1 MKSMMFLLPFFLS
14 LQANPAPKQENSDRF
29 NKKSSRIFKFEKKVG
44 TRFYV
49 SANRS
54 GVTAWSALRE
64 LEILG
69 AFRLNLELRE
79 LRTLL
84 EKESVTL
91 SFDTQEA
98 VSVAELI
105 AVSSGLDLVTERLST
120 PMGMKGLGPL
130 VATVVSPPSP
140 ITDAGRK
147 RLRHWGLRWYRNLM
161 TSKLRINKE
170 TSNAEARVHIDMALL
185 LMESK
190 QLLAAAKEFKEFAKL
205 SPEHPFVPQ
214 ALYKEALCYF
224 ELEQFQAC
232 IDRSRQ
238 VMSTWKDLEIGA
250 KASVLMAK
258 AYVKESRNLFQEKR
272 KGDAILRLDEM
283 VHRLELF
290 LDGFQDR
297 KTFPELLIWVA
308 EGHRLRGRPDQVRS
322 KMIQLEQL
330 IDPIFLPNELWLSFQ
345 FLSGYS
351 DIETGKGED
360 VERGEVKLWQFIRKA
375 PGDIRVPVAWL
386 TMAKAEY
393 ALEDPL
399 QALFAVRNAAS
410 SKGLL
415 PSERFAAEVFEARL
429 LLSLGKRDEA
439 FRKLLSQVK
448 KVGANQVPELT
459 LFLGEKLLESRQ
471 AEKTKALVT
480 PLLGRKSSVGDRARS
495 LYVRS
500 EALQKNHAR
509 VVALI
514 RRFSPLTK
522 DKDIQAQFS
531 DIAGDA
537 YLALGRKRE
546 AAAAFSGRVQ

>member
-1 MKSMMFLLPFFLS
+1 MLPLLFSFQGMAHPQPKGS
-14 LQANPAPKQENSDRF
+14 GSASPNP
-29 NKKSSRIFKFEKKVG
+29 SRIFKFEKKVG
-44 TRFYV
+44 TRLYV

-69 AFRLNLELRE
+69 AFRLNLEMRE
-79 LRTLL
+79 LRKIL

-105 AVSSGLDLVTERLST
+105 AVSSGLDLVTERLAP
-120 PMGMKGLGPL
+120 PMGMKGVGPL
-130 VATVVSPPSP
+130 VATLVSPPSP
-140 ITDAGRK
+140 VTDAGRK
-147 RLRHWGLRWYRNLM
+147 RLRHWSLRWYRNLM
-161 TSKLRINKE
+161 TSKLRMNKE
-170 TSNAEARVHIDMALL
+170 TSSAAARVHIDMALL

-190 QLLAAAKEFKEFAKL
+190 RFLAAAKEFKEFAKL

-214 ALYKEALCYF
+214 ALYKEALCYY
-224 ELEQFQAC
+224 ELDQFQAS

-250 KASVLMAK
+250 KAAVLMAK
-258 AYVKESRNLFQEKR
+258 AYIKEARNLFKEKR

-297 KTFPELLIWVA
+297 KSYPELLIWVA

-330 IDPIFLPNELWLSFQ
+330 IDPIFLRNDLWLSFQ
-345 FLSGYS
+345 FLSGYA
-351 DIETGKGED
+351 DVETGSGED
-360 VERGEVKLWQFIRKA
+360 VERGEVKLWQFVRKA
-375 PGDIRVPVAWL
+375 PGDLRVPAAWL
-386 TMAKAEY
+386 AMAKAEY
-393 ALEDPL
+393 VQEDPL
-399 QALFAVRNAAS
+399 QALFAVRNAS
-410 SKGLL
+410 SGKGLL
-415 PSERFAAEVFEARL
+415 PAERFAADVFEARL
-429 LLSLGKRDEA
+429 LLSLGKRAQA
-439 FRKLLSQVK
+439 FRSLIAQVK
-448 KVGANQVPELT
+448 KVGANQVPELVI
-459 LFLGEKLLESRQ
+459 FLGERLLESRQ

-480 PLLGRKSSVGDRARS
+480 PLLSKRGSVGDRARS

-514 RRFSPLTK
+514 RRFAPMTE

-537 YLALGRKRE
+537 YLALGLKRN
-546 AAAAFSGRVQ
+546 AAAAYSGRVQ

>member
-1 MKSMMFLLPFFLS
+1 MMNLLFLFPLMIPFQGSPPSKSPIPR
-14 LQANPAPKQENSDRF
+14 QPAPNT
-29 NKKSSRIFKFEKKVG
+29 SRIFKFEKKVG

-69 AFRLNLELRE
+69 AFRLNLEIRE
-79 LRTLL
+79 IRSLL

-98 VSVAELI
+98 VSIAELI
-105 AVSSGLDLVTERLST
+105 AVSTGLDLVTERLKP

-140 ITDAGRK
+140 VTDAGRK
-147 RLRHWGLRWYRNLM
+147 RLRHWSLRWYRNLM
-161 TSKLRINKE
+161 TSKLRMNKE
-170 TSNAEARVHIDMALL
+170 TSSAEARVHIDMALL

-190 QLLAAAKEFKEFAKL
+190 QFLAAAKEFKEFAKL

-224 ELEQFQAC
+224 ELDQFQAS

-250 KASVLMAK
+250 KAAVLMAK
-258 AYVKESRNLFQEKR
+258 AYIKESRNLFQEKR
-272 KGDAILRLDEM
+272 KGAAILRLDEM

-290 LDGFQDR
+290 LNGFQDR
-297 KTFPELLIWVA
+297 KSYPELLIWVA

-322 KMIQLEQL
+322 KMMQLEQL
-330 IDPIFLPNELWLSFQ
+330 VDPIFLPNELWLSFQ

-351 DIETGKGED
+351 DIETGSGED
-360 VERGEVKLWQFIRKA
+360 VERGEIKLWQFVRKA
-375 PGDIRVPVAWL
+375 PGDIRVPAAWL
-386 TMAKAEY
+386 AMAKAEY
-393 ALEDPL
+393 VMEDPL
-399 QALFAVRNAAS
+399 QALFAVRNASS

-415 PSERFAAEVFEARL
+415 PAEQFAADVFEARL
-429 LLSLGKRDEA
+429 LLSLGKREQA
-439 FRKLLSQVK
+439 FRSLIAQVK
-448 KVGANQVPELT
+448 KVGANQVPNLV

-480 PLLGRKSSVGDRARS
+480 PLLNKRGSVGDRARS

-500 EALQKNHAR
+500 EALQKNNAR

-514 RRFSPLTK
+514 RRFAPMTK

-531 DIAGDA
+531 DLAGDA
-537 YLALGRKRE
+537 YMAMGLKRE

>member
-1 MKSMMFLLPFFLS
+1 MKIAVFLFPFLLSFQGTVP
-14 LQANPAPKQENSDRF
+14 QPNEGQGNATGGT
-29 NKKSSRIFKFEKKVG
+29 SRIFKFEKKVG
-44 TRFYV
+44 TRYYV

-79 LRTLL
+79 LRSIL

-98 VSVAELI
+98 VSIAELI
-105 AVSSGLDLVTERLST
+105 TVAAGLDLVTERIS
-120 PMGMKGLGPL
+120 PPIGVKGLGPL

-140 ITDAGRK
+140 VTEAGRK
-147 RLRHWGLRWYRNLM
+147 RLRHWSLRWYRNLM
-161 TSKLRINKE
+161 TSKLRMNKE
-170 TSNAEARVHIDMALL
+170 TSRAEARVHIDMALI
-185 LMESK
+185 LMQSK
-190 QLLAAAKEFKEFAKL
+190 QFLAAAKEFQEFARL
-205 SPEHPFVPQ
+205 SPDHPFVPQ

-224 ELEQFQAC
+224 ELGQLQAC

-250 KASVLMAK
+250 KAAVLMGK
-258 AYVKESRNLFQEKR
+258 AYVQRARNLFEEER
-272 KGDAILRLDEM
+272 KGDAVLQLDEM
-283 VHRLELF
+283 VHRLQLF

-297 KTFPELLIWVA
+297 KTYPELLIWVA
-308 EGHRLRGRPDQVRS
+308 EAHRLRGRPDQVRS

-330 IDPIFLPNELWLSFQ
+330 IDPIFLSNDLWLSFQ

-351 DIETGKGED
+351 DIEAGSGED
-360 VERGEVKLWQFIRKA
+360 VERGKVKLWQFVRKA
-375 PGDIRVPVAWL
+375 PGDIRVPAAWL
-386 TMAKAEY
+386 AMAKAEY
-393 ALEDPL
+393 VQGDPL
-399 QALFAVRNAAS
+399 QALFAVRNALGQ
-410 SKGLL
+410 KGLL
-415 PSERFAAEVFEARL
+415 PGEKFSADVFEARL
-429 LLSLGKRDEA
+429 LLSLGKRNEA
-439 FRKLLSQVK
+439 FRRLLAQVK
-448 KVGANQVPELT
+448 KAGPTQVPELV

-480 PLLGRKSSVGDRARS
+480 PLLGKKGLVGDRSRS

-509 VVALI
+509 VIALI
-514 RRFSPLTK
+514 RRFAPMTQ
-522 DKDIQAQFS
+522 DKEIQAQFS

-537 YLALGRKRE
+537 FLALGRKRE
-546 AAAAFSGRVQ
+546 AASAYSGRIQ